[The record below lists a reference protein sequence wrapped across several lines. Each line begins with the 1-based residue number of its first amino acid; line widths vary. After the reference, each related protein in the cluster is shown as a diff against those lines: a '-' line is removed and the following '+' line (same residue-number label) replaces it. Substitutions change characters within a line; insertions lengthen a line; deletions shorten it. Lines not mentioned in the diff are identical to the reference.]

1 MSAELAPSPQRRP
14 PRIALS
20 GSGDQAAMASEVG
33 IDRLALPGGE
43 RERVYEGGASCLRF
57 AGDRLWAIADG
68 RVRCLEWP
76 EHEGWPCEADEILV
90 DGPAVA
96 VAGDR
101 RLVRID
107 ADGELLEVALEQRRG
122 RVAGFAGRG
131 LIGLASPGH
140 LSIVD
145 LGGRLHSEILVGD
158 HEVRSLRAIFG
169 GRFAAAWM
177 RSKRGDE
184 LWVLDPR
191 GARVHRVEL
200 PPLAAWAVAC
210 ERGTAACL
218 DADNQLRLVCLR
230 VGRVLD
236 VAASRLTSTV
246 AIETDE
252 AGTSL
257 LLAGADP
264 DGHMPLVPRES
275 LDAVATRIE
284 KAGARRAEIDAAFA
298 GVLTPIE
305 EIAARF
311 ELSETD
317 RDVLLAA
324 VAPAVDVEVR
334 RLYAIAT
341 GGDGWASEALLA
353 DLVAGGRAS
362 RLLAAGLLAREGS
375 SVAAPLRPHQALLQV
390 LRDSPR
396 SPAVPVELERLFIPR
411 AALEQIACAL
421 SSGPPRITLRGARGR
436 GRAALAAHL
445 AGLSGNLLEVID
457 ASGDDLADA
466 LLASRILGHV
476 PCMVTTDSSATKA
489 LREHPGPLVVCVP
502 DGARSP
508 LEAGSAVIDLGS
520 LSDHQRRQLWLEL
533 VPEGDPT
540 EVTALASRYH
550 VPPATAMAVLERVG
564 PSVPGIERALRS
576 SLGEALRS
584 VAEPVDHLPRWHEVV
599 LDPEL
604 SESLRELVARRRHLD
619 RVCFDWGMDSAMR
632 SARGLVALFSGPPG
646 TGKTLAA
653 GLVARELDRELYRV
667 DLSRVVSKWIGETEK
682 HLATLFEAAEQADA
696 VVLFDEADSLFA
708 KRTAVKG
715 ANDRNANLEVNYILQ
730 RLDTFRGV
738 AILTTNQKASID
750 PAFRRRLTAQLH
762 FSLPDAETRER
773 LWRAHLP
780 KTAPVDPEIDF
791 ADLAAR
797 YPFTGGQIRNIAVRA
812 AFLAAACDATLSQT
826 HFQRAI
832 ELEYRERGKLSASG
846 RLE

>member
-1 MSAELAPSPQRRP
+1 
-14 PRIALS
+14 
-20 GSGDQAAMASEVG
+20 
-33 IDRLALPGGE
+33 
-43 RERVYEGGASCLRF
+43 
-57 AGDRLWAIADG
+57 
-68 RVRCLEWP
+68 
-76 EHEGWPCEADEILV
+76 
-90 DGPAVA
+90 
-96 VAGDR
+96 
-101 RLVRID
+101 
-107 ADGELLEVALEQRRG
+107 
-122 RVAGFAGRG
+122 
-131 LIGLASPGH
+131 
-140 LSIVD
+140 
-145 LGGRLHSEILVGD
+145 
-158 HEVRSLRAIFG
+158 
-169 GRFAAAWM
+169 
-177 RSKRGDE
+177 
-184 LWVLDPR
+184 
-191 GARVHRVEL
+191 
-200 PPLAAWAVAC
+200 
-210 ERGTAACL
+210 
-218 DADNQLRLVCLR
+218 
-230 VGRVLD
+230 
-236 VAASRLTSTV
+236 
-246 AIETDE
+246 
-252 AGTSL
+252 
-257 LLAGADP
+257 
-264 DGHMPLVPRES
+264 
-275 LDAVATRIE
+275 
-284 KAGARRAEIDAAFA
+284 
-298 GVLTPIE
+298 
-305 EIAARF
+305 
-311 ELSETD
+311 
-317 RDVLLAA
+317 
-324 VAPAVDVEVR
+324 
-334 RLYAIAT
+334 
-341 GGDGWASEALLA
+341 
-353 DLVAGGRAS
+353 
-362 RLLAAGLLAREGS
+362 
-375 SVAAPLRPHQALLQV
+375 
-390 LRDSPR
+390 
-396 SPAVPVELERLFIPR
+396 
-411 AALEQIACAL
+411 
-421 SSGPPRITLRGARGR
+421 
-436 GRAALAAHL
+436 
-445 AGLSGNLLEVID
+445 
-457 ASGDDLADA
+457 
-466 LLASRILGHV
+466 
-476 PCMVTTDSSATKA
+476 
-489 LREHPGPLVVCVP
+489 
-502 DGARSP
+502 
-508 LEAGSAVIDLGS
+508 VIDLGS